1 MRGALYIAGVAMIV
15 AMAFWAYRMNY
26 QTQERVAAVENLRA
40 EIGREREAIAVLRAE
55 WAFLN
60 APERLAK
67 LAHIHRGSLNLS
79 PMAPEFFADLTEIA
93 PPEPDDGLQPVTI
106 IDLDAVAPPLAMSP
120 PPKPRPA
127 FLERSR

>member
-26 QTQERVAAVENLRA
+26 QTQERVGVVENLRQ

-67 LAHIHRGSLNLS
+67 LAHLHRGSLNLQ
-79 PMAPEFFADLTEIA
+79 PMAPEIFADLTEIVT
-93 PPEPDDGLQPVTI
+93 PEPDDGLQPVTI
-106 IDLDAVAPPLAMSP
+106 IDLDAIAPPLAMSP
-120 PPKPRPA
+120 PPKIRPA
-127 FLERSR
+127 FLEQRQ